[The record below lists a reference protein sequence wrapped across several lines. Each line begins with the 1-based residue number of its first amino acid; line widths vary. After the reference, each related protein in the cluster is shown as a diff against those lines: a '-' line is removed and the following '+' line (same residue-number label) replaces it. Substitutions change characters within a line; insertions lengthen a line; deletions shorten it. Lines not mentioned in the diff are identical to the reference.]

1 MPTFLVTR
9 RWPALAARVEASVR
23 GVGRRSSEVGRRVV
37 AVARFAVVALIVG
50 IVCTV
55 AYARRRDR
63 QQLQRA
69 RAAAAGDVRAKSAEA
84 RSSHSCP
91 SRRGDCERDALQAHL
106 VSTLCARVD
115 TASNLPVSAAPLN
128 PFG

>member
-9 RWPALAARVEASVR
+9 KMAPALAARVEASVR
-23 GVGRRSSEVGRRVV
+23 GRRKKEVAKSGRRVV

-69 RAAAAGDVRAKSAEA
+69 RAALLGDVRAKSAEA
-84 RSSHSCP
+84 P
-91 SRRGDCERDALQAHL
+91 L
-106 VSTLCARVD
+106 V
-115 TASNLPVSAAPLN
+115 
-128 PFG
+128 PFVPEPTWRL